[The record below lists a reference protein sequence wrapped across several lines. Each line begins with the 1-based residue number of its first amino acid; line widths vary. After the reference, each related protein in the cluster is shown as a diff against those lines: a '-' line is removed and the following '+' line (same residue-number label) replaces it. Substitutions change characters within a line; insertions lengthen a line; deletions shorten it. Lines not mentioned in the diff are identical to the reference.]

1 MRFDFNFF
9 LQCFPALIA
18 KIPFTLYLGI
28 ISFVASMALAIVILI
43 IRNSKISVFRWF
55 AELFVSFF
63 RSTPYITQ
71 LFIFYYGLPQLIP
84 SLVNLSAETSFVI
97 SVALNSSAFIV
108 EILRGGLLSVDKGQR
123 EAALSIGLNK
133 FQVMTQVVIPQ
144 AFVSILPALGNT
156 FVGAVKNTAIAFTIG
171 VVEILSE
178 SKILAARGFNY
189 MEAYIAAGIVYW
201 ILILT
206 IDLVQKRLEKR
217 VCKFL

>member
-1 MRFDFNFF
+1 
-9 LQCFPALIA
+9 
-18 KIPFTLYLGI
+18 
-28 ISFVASMALAIVILI
+28 MALAIVLLI
-43 IRNSKISVFRWF
+43 MRNSKVSIFKGF
-55 AELFVSFF
+55 ATLFISFF

-84 SLVNLSAETSFVI
+84 SLVNLSAEVSFVI

-108 EILRGGLLSVDKGQR
+108 EILRGGLLAVDKGQR

-133 FQVMTQVVIPQ
+133 LQVMTQVVIPQ
-144 AFVSILPALGNT
+144 AFVSILPSLGNT

-201 ILILT
+201 ILILA
-206 IDLVQKRLEKR
+206 IDLVQNRLEKR

>member
-9 LQCFPALIA
+9 LQCFPTLIA

-201 ILILT
+201 ILILA

>member
-1 MRFDFNFF
+1 MRFNFEF
-9 LQCFPALIA
+9 FFSCFPALIA
-18 KIPFTLYLGI
+18 KIPFTLYLGV
-28 ISFVASMALAIVILI
+28 ISFIASMALAIVLLI
-43 IRNSKISVFRWF
+43 MRNSKIGIFKGF
-55 AELFVSFF
+55 AALFISFF

-84 SLVNLSAETSFVI
+84 SLVNLSAEVSFVI

-108 EILRGGLLSVDKGQR
+108 EILRGGLLAVDKGQR

-144 AFVSILPALGNT
+144 AFVSILPSLGNT

-201 ILILT
+201 ILILA
-206 IDLVQKRLEKR
+206 IDLVQNRLEKR

>member
-9 LQCFPALIA
+9 LECFPALIA

-28 ISFVASMALAIVILI
+28 ISFIASMALAIVLLIL
-43 IRNSKISVFRWF
+43 RNSKIGIFRGF
-55 AELFVSFF
+55 AKLFVSFF

-84 SLVNLSAETSFVI
+84 SLVNLSAESSFVV

-108 EILRGGLLSVDKGQR
+108 EILRGGLLAVDKGQR

-144 AFVSILPALGNT
+144 AFVSILPSLGNT

-201 ILILT
+201 ILILA
-206 IDLVQKRLEKR
+206 IDLVQNRLEKR

>member
-1 MRFDFNFF
+1 MRFNFEF
-9 LQCFPALIA
+9 FFSCFPPLIA
-18 KIPFTLYLGI
+18 KIPFTLYLGV
-28 ISFVASMALAIVILI
+28 ISFIASMALAIVLLI
-43 IRNSKISVFRWF
+43 MRNSKISIFKGF
-55 AELFVSFF
+55 ATLFISFF

-84 SLVNLSAETSFVI
+84 SLVNLSAEVSFVI

-108 EILRGGLLSVDKGQR
+108 EILRGGLLAVDKGQR

-144 AFVSILPALGNT
+144 AFVSILPSLGNT

-201 ILILT
+201 ILILA
-206 IDLVQKRLEKR
+206 IDLVQNRLEKR

>member
-156 FVGAVKNTAIAFTIG
+156 FVGAIKNTAIAFTIG

-201 ILILT
+201 ILILA

>member
-201 ILILT
+201 ILILA

>member
-144 AFVSILPALGNT
+144 AFVSILPAL
-156 FVGAVKNTAIAFTIG
+156 
-171 VVEILSE
+171 
-178 SKILAARGFNY
+178 
-189 MEAYIAAGIVYW
+189 
-201 ILILT
+201 
-206 IDLVQKRLEKR
+206 
-217 VCKFL
+217 

>member
-28 ISFVASMALAIVILI
+28 ISFVASMALAIVLLI
-43 IRNSKISVFRWF
+43 MRNSKIGVFRGF
-55 AELFVSFF
+55 AGLFVSFF

-108 EILRGGLLSVDKGQR
+108 EILRGGLLAVDKGQR

-144 AFVSILPALGNT
+144 AFVSILPSLGNT

-201 ILILT
+201 ILILA
-206 IDLVQKRLEKR
+206 IDLVQNRLEKR

>member
-201 ILILT
+201 VLILA

>member
-1 MRFDFNFF
+1 MRFNFEFF
-9 LQCFPALIA
+9 LKCIPELML

-28 ISFVASMALAIVILI
+28 ISFLASMLLAVVLLI
-43 IRNSKISVFRWF
+43 FRNSKIGIFRWIATVF
-55 AELFVSFF
+55 ISFF

-71 LFIFYYGLPQLIP
+71 LFIFYYGLPQLFPALI
-84 SLVNLSAETSFVI
+84 NLSAEVSFVI

-108 EILRGGLLSVDKGQR
+108 EILRGGLLGVDKGQR

-144 AFVSILPALGNT
+144 AFVSILPSLGNT

-178 SKILAARGFNY
+178 AKIMAAREFNY
-189 MEAYIAAGIVYW
+189 MEAYVAAGIVYW
-201 ILILT
+201 ILIL
-206 IDLVQKRLEKR
+206 LVDILQKRLEKR
-217 VCKFL
+217 AFKFL

>member
-28 ISFVASMALAIVILI
+28 ISFVASMALAIVLLI
-43 IRNSKISVFRWF
+43 MRNSKIGVFRGF
-55 AELFVSFF
+55 AGLFVSFF

-108 EILRGGLLSVDKGQR
+108 EILRGGLLAVDKGQR

-144 AFVSILPALGNT
+144 AFVSILPSLGNT

-201 ILILT
+201 ILILA